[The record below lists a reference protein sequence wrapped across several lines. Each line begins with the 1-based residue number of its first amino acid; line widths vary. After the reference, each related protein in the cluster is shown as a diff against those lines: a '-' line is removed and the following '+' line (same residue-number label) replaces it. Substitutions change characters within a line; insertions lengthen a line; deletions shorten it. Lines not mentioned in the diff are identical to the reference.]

1 MGATTPDLL
10 FESLK
15 NEIYSGLLKPGS
27 ALRQE
32 EIANK
37 YKVSRIP
44 VREALL
50 RLESTGLISIKSNRG
65 AYVIE
70 MDEQEIREVYDLRT
84 LLECNLLSKS
94 IPMMVEQ
101 DHKHI
106 QHAAKLAELIS
117 ENDPDWIE
125 LDNKFH
131 FSMYA
136 AARQKRQLSI
146 IENLRNTSRWYRL
159 AYNSL
164 PNNSDHFLDEHRLLV
179 EACQSGDIELGV
191 ETLRTHLTNAAE
203 IVLNNVSTG

>member
-1 MGATTPDLL
+1 MGTTTPDFL
-10 FESLK
+10 FDALK

-50 RLESTGLISIKSNRG
+50 RLESTGLINIKPNRG

-70 MDEQEIREVYDLRT
+70 MDEQEIREVYDLRI
-84 LLECNLLSKS
+84 LLECDLLSKA
-94 IPMMVEQ
+94 IPMMVAQ
-101 DHKHI
+101 DYKHA

-125 LDNKFH
+125 LDNNFH
-131 FSMYA
+131 FSLYA

-146 IENLRNTSRWYRL
+146 IQNLRNTSRWYRL

-164 PNNSDHFLDEHRLLV
+164 PNNSGHFIEEHQLLI
-179 EACQSGDIELGV
+179 EACQSGDIKLGV
-191 ETLRTHLTNAAE
+191 ETLRTHLANAAE
-203 IVLNNVSTG
+203 IVLENISTA